1 MRISDWSSDVC
12 SSDLKILSHLKRIA
26 GRDSLS
32 EGRPLIEDAAFRA
45 KLARAELELESVE
58 ATMLRALGGV
68 SAERRLGVEANMI
81 KIRGTELHQLLTELR
96 MEALGYYAEPYV
108 LSALLDGWNEPPV
121 GPEYRSE
128 EHTSELQSLM
138 RISYAVF
145 C

>member
-1 MRISDWSSDVC
+1 MGGGS
-12 SSDLKILSHLKRIA
+12 LGHQKKILSHLKRIA

-81 KIRGTELHQLLTELR
+81 TIRGTELTQLPTEPR
-96 MEALGYYAEPYV
+96 REAPGSS
-108 LSALLDGWNEPPV
+108 SAP
-121 GPEYRSE
+121 SE
-128 EHTSELQSLM
+128 IGQSAGGA
-138 RISYAVF
+138 RV
-145 C
+145 

>member
-1 MRISDWSSDVC
+1 MGGGS
-12 SSDLKILSHLKRIA
+12 LGHQKKILSHLKRIA

-81 KIRGTELHQLLTELR
+81 KIRG
-96 MEALGYYAEPYV
+96 
-108 LSALLDGWNEPPV
+108 
-121 GPEYRSE
+121 RSE
-128 EHTSELQSLM
+128 EHTSELKSLM
-138 RISYAVF
+138 RISYADF
-145 C
+145 CLKKKNTKNT